1 MIPPLR
7 IAFEASREKLLADQW
22 ASDRVSPWLRAVLVI
37 MCSLYVEQG
46 AKRLLIE
53 KLLGTEREIAER
65 SSVHAYG
72 LAADV
77 SIIGVADRR
86 GSTLSSFLNGREFP
100 KPRWI
105 EQRMNLLFPF
115 GDGRKETA
123 TYVVSEAHIHVEV
136 PARGFH
142 AGLAPLSS
150 WNSFGVNGNLEEPRR
165 IAV

>member
-1 MIPPLR
+1 MQPLR
-7 IAFEASREKLLADQW
+7 IAFSAGRDRLLAEQW
-22 ASDRVSPWLRAVLVI
+22 ASDRISPWLRAVLVI
-37 MCSLYVEQG
+37 LSSIYVEQG

-53 KLLGTEREIAER
+53 KLLGNSRAEIEAR
-65 SSVHAYG
+65 DSTHAYG

-86 GSTLSSFLNGREFP
+86 GSTSSCFLNGREFP

-105 EQRMNLLFPF
+105 EQRLNLLFPF

-123 TYVVSEAHIHVEV
+123 TYVVSEAHLHIEV
-136 PARGFH
+136 PVRGYS
-142 AGLAPLSS
+142 AVLAPLST
-150 WNSFGVNGNLEEPRR
+150 WNEFGVNGELEEPRR